1 MKPSDIINELG
12 GRTMSSFIKS
22 NTWKNY
28 RFPLLLLLAIL
39 IGSGLGV
46 ILGPKAELLKPLGD
60 IFLNLIFTVVVPLVF
75 ITISSSVAKIANLK
89 TLGKILAI
97 MLLVFTITGF
107 LSSSVMLTAVK
118 LFPPSEGV
126 NIELTKPEQIE
137 QLTVSEQIVKSVTV
151 SDFTELLSRKN
162 MLALIIFAILF
173 GMAVS
178 LAGDKGKVV
187 SRGLHAL
194 SEVMMKFIQILMWFA
209 PIGLGAY
216 FANLVGVFGPDLLGS
231 YARAV
236 AVYYPV
242 AFLYFIV
249 FFSLYAWIA
258 GGRRGFRSYWKAIP
272 TPALTALGTGSS
284 VATIP
289 ANLAA
294 TEKIG
299 VHREVSEIVIPIGAT
314 IHMDGSCL
322 SAILK
327 ISFLFG
333 IFGMPFTGIDTF
345 LTAILIA
352 LLSGTVMSGVPGGGF
367 IGELLIVTMY
377 GFPPEALPILAILG
391 TLVDPPATMVNSTGD
406 TVSSMLITR
415 ILKGKEWIQGKV
427 QSAS

>member
-1 MKPSDIINELG
+1 
-12 GRTMSSFIKS
+12 MSSLTKS
-22 NTWKNY
+22 NIWKNY
-28 RFPLLLLLAIL
+28 RFPLLLLCAIL
-39 IGSGLGV
+39 LGSGLGV
-46 ILGPKAELLKPLGD
+46 ILGPHAEFLKPIGD

-75 ITISSSVAKIANLK
+75 ITISSSVANIANLK

-97 MLLVFTITGF
+97 MLMVFIITGF

-126 NIELTKPEQIE
+126 QIELTKPEQVE
-137 QLTVSEQIVKSVTV
+137 QLELTEQIVKTVTV

-178 LAGDKGKVV
+178 LAGEKGKVV

-216 FANLVGVFGPDLLGS
+216 FANLVGVFGPELLGS

-242 AFLYFIV
+242 ALIYFVV

-258 GGRRGFRSYWKAIP
+258 GGKRGFRSYWKAIP
-272 TPALTALGTGSS
+272 APALTALGTGSS

-289 ANLAA
+289 PNLAA
-294 TEKIG
+294 AEKIG

-415 ILKGKEWIQGKV
+415 ILKGKEWIQRKA
-427 QSAS
+427 QSTS